1 MTDSMAAEPDAG
13 SAEES
18 ERGRFPQTRW
28 SLVID
33 AQTEE
38 NESRRSRALAE
49 LCETY
54 WYPLYSYVRRRGLSP
69 ADAED
74 ATQGFFYEL
83 VSKERVRLFSQHKGK
98 LRAYLLS
105 AMKHHL
111 NDLRKHAHAAKR
123 GGGAKLLPLELDSAE
138 QRYAC
143 EPREFDT
150 PEKLFEMRWSL
161 TVLERA
167 LQRVEAEY
175 QRLKKAETF
184 ALLKGHLVGDGE
196 GVSFQEIGMKLGLS
210 EGAARNVLFRM
221 RKVYRRSLELEIA
234 ETLAE
239 GESVEDEIR
248 YLSRVF
254 NQ

>member
-1 MTDSMAAEPDAG
+1 MPVSLSADAG
-13 SAEES
+13 GESAEEI

-28 SLVID
+28 SLVIG
-33 AQTEE
+33 AQTDED
-38 NESRRSRALAE
+38 ESQRARALAE

-54 WYPLYSYVRRRGLSP
+54 WYPLYAYVRRRGLSP

-74 ATQGFFYEL
+74 ATQGFFFEL
-83 VSKERVRLFSQHKGK
+83 VSKERVQLFSQHKGK

-111 NDLRKHAHAAKR
+111 NDLRKREHAAKR
-123 GGGAKLLPLELDSAE
+123 GGGAKLLSLELDVAE

-143 EPREFDT
+143 EPSEFDT

-167 LQRVEAEY
+167 FQRVEAEY
-175 QRLKKAETF
+175 QRLKKDEVF
-184 ALLKGHLVGDGE
+184 AALKGHLAGDGDD
-196 GVSFQEIGMKLGLS
+196 VSFREIGEQLGIS

-221 RKVYRRSLELEIA
+221 RKVYRRFLELEIA

-239 GESVEDEIR
+239 GESVEEEIR
-248 YLSRVF
+248 YLSGVF
-254 NQ
+254 DR

>member
-1 MTDSMAAEPDAG
+1 MPASLPSDASG
-13 SAEES
+13 EYAEEI
-18 ERGRFPQTRW
+18 ECGRFPQTRW

-38 NESRRSRALAE
+38 DESHRARALAE

-54 WYPLYSYVRRRGLSP
+54 WYPLYAYVRRRGFSP

-74 ATQGFFYEL
+74 ATQGFFLDL

-111 NDLRKHAHAAKR
+111 NDLRKHEHAAKR
-123 GGGAKLLPLELDSAE
+123 GGGARLLSLEIDVAE
-138 QRYAC
+138 QRYAS

-167 LQRVEAEY
+167 FQRVEDEY
-175 QRLKKAETF
+175 QRLKKGEVF
-184 ALLKGHLVGDGE
+184 AALKSHLAGDGE
-196 GVSFQEIGMKLGLS
+196 DVSFREIGEQLGIS

-221 RKVYRRSLELEIA
+221 RKVYRRFLELEIA

-239 GESVEDEIR
+239 GESVEEEVR
-248 YLSRVF
+248 YLSSVF
-254 NQ
+254 DR